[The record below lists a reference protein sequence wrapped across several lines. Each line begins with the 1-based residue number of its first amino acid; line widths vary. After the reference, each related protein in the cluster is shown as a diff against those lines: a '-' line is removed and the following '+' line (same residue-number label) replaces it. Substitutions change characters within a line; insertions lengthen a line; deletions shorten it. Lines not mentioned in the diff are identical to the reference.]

1 MSTKKFSIVAFG
13 GDYAGPEVM
22 AEGLKVMN
30 QVLSRYP
37 DVECDI
43 KSYELGGTSFDLHG
57 EALLPEALEAAK
69 KADAVLVGAVGGPKW
84 NGRVPSVEFQSLGA
98 LRRELQLYGNLRP
111 INFAAPSLVDDS
123 PLKAEVVRGTDI
135 LMIRELTGGI
145 YFGEK
150 SQGDRAALDTDRYT
164 YEEVERV
171 ARLAGSLARQQRD
184 PPLPVVSL
192 DKANVLMACGAF
204 WRRVVAEVFAAE
216 FPDVPLTHQL
226 ADSAAMILAC
236 SPTKLNGVVL
246 ASNLFGDILSDQAS
260 VIAGSIGLLPSASLC
275 GIPAAGSGMIKGL
288 YEPIHGSAPDIAGKQ
303 VVNPIG
309 MILSVAMMFR
319 YSLGMPEAAGL
330 IETAVRDTIEAGVRT
345 KDMGG
350 NASTKEIG
358 DHVVQILSKLG

>member
-1 MSTKKFSIVAFG
+1 M
-13 GDYAGPEVM
+13 
-22 AEGLKVMN
+22 
-30 QVLSRYP
+30 
-37 DVECDI
+37 
-43 KSYELGGTSFDLHG
+43 
-57 EALLPEALEAAK
+57 PEALEAAK
-69 KADAVLVGAVGGPKW
+69 KADAVLVGAVGGPVSNLSCSECFILFRPSTKLYLGTTTQKW

-150 SQGDRAALDTDRYT
+150 SQGDRAASDTDRYT
-164 YEEVERV
+164 YEEVARV

-216 FPDVPLTHQL
+216 FPDVPLSHQL

-288 YEPIHGSAPDIAGKQ
+288 YEPIHGESL
-303 VVNPIG
+303 VVC
-309 MILSVAMMFR
+309 
-319 YSLGMPEAAGL
+319 
-330 IETAVRDTIEAGVRT
+330 
-345 KDMGG
+345 
-350 NASTKEIG
+350 
-358 DHVVQILSKLG
+358 

>member
-1 MSTKKFSIVAFG
+1 M
-13 GDYAGPEVM
+13 
-22 AEGLKVMN
+22 
-30 QVLSRYP
+30 
-37 DVECDI
+37 
-43 KSYELGGTSFDLHG
+43 
-57 EALLPEALEAAK
+57 
-69 KADAVLVGAVGGPKW
+69 LVGAVGGPVSSLSCPECFILLGHLLNSTSAKTTQKW

-150 SQGDRAALDTDRYT
+150 SQGDRAASDTDRYT

-171 ARLAGSLARQQRD
+171 ARLAGSLARQQRA

-275 GIPAAGSGMIKGL
+275 GIPTAGSGMIKGL
-288 YEPIHGSAPDIAGKQ
+288 YEPIHGELLVVCLCSAFVPRIWLPSADWFS
-303 VVNPIG
+303 P
-309 MILSVAMMFR
+309 
-319 YSLGMPEAAGL
+319 
-330 IETAVRDTIEAGVRT
+330 
-345 KDMGG
+345 
-350 NASTKEIG
+350 
-358 DHVVQILSKLG
+358 